1 MLWQNNYKQ
10 TMKTIVFATLFACI
24 FTLPVNVFAWGPTGH
39 RVVGQI
45 AENHLTPKAKKAVLE
60 LLGNESLAA
69 VSIWMDEIRSDT
81 AYDQYKDWHWVT
93 IPEGEAYAATKKN
106 PNGDVVAAI
115 HQLTEV
121 LKNNASSR
129 ADKVFA
135 LKGLVHFVGDIHQPL
150 HVGKPGDHGGNKV
163 SVTWFKEETNL
174 HRVWDTH
181 LIDHYGMSY
190 TELANNLERTFTK
203 EQEKA
208 WCSAKAEDWAQESV
222 GYRKALYEVGNG
234 NLGYVYHY
242 THFATVE
249 LRLSQAGIRLASL
262 LNSIFG

>member
-1 MLWQNNYKQ
+1 MLAFP
-10 TMKTIVFATLFACI
+10 MRAL
-24 FTLPVNVFAWGPTGH
+24 AWGPTGH

-45 AENHLTPKAKKAVLE
+45 AENHLTPKAKKAVME

-69 VSIWMDEIRSDT
+69 VSIWMDEIRSDST
-81 AYDQYKDWHWVT
+81 YDAYKDWHWVT
-93 IPEGEAYAATKKN
+93 IPEGESYAETKKN

-115 HQLTEV
+115 RHLTEV
-121 LKNNASSR
+121 LENENATR
-129 ADKVFA
+129 EEKIFA

-150 HVGKPGDHGGNKV
+150 HVGQPGDHGGNKV
-163 SVTWFKEETNL
+163 KVKWFREETNL
-174 HRVWDTH
+174 HRLWDSQ

-190 TELANNLERTFTK
+190 TELTSNLERSITK
-203 EQEKA
+203 DQETA
-208 WCSAKAEDWAQESV
+208 WCSANVEDWAQESV
-222 GYRKALYEVGNG
+222 SYRKGLYEVGDG

-249 LRLSQAGIRLASL
+249 LRLAQAGMRLASL